1 MGTYAVYDR
10 HSRPTPTTTPPIP
23 RQLDSLVVLLP
34 AVPHH
39 RQLPQVRH
47 SPSPSGFGTANPRPL
62 QLLSSIQELMYFYMR
77 PDHTSFQ
84 ASTSLRSAQSAT
96 HTIDPQNTMQEP
108 QGPSLQAHSRVHNS
122 CPRVIELL
130 PPSDH
135 HDQNIFCFSSR
146 CSTTTSTPVQKAS
159 TPSLSSRSA
168 VSSANQVGRL
178 ATRVCAEKREQ
189 TSTSQPARKAKDGAY
204 WVCSC
209 TTKLMIASPTRP

>member
-1 MGTYAVYDR
+1 MQIARRKIGP
-10 HSRPTPTTTPPIP
+10 SEPPPPIP
-23 RQLDSLVVLLP
+23 RQLGSLVVLLP

-96 HTIDPQNTMQEP
+96 HTIDPQKIKNHKDRVSIHIPGSTTA
-108 QGPSLQAHSRVHNS
+108 AHVLSNS
-122 CPRVIELL
+122 YHLRIIMIRTSFASAADAVL
-130 PPSDH
+130 
-135 HDQNIFCFSSR
+135 
-146 CSTTTSTPVQKAS
+146 TTTSTPVQKAS

-189 TSTSQPARKAKDGAY
+189 TSTSQPARKARDGAY

>member
-1 MGTYAVYDR
+1 MWVHMPSMIGIPD
-10 HSRPTPTTTPPIP
+10 PP
-23 RQLDSLVVLLP
+23 RQQ
-34 AVPHH
+34 HH
-39 RQLPQVRH
+39 PSHGNWILWLFSFPLYHTIANYLKSGTRQALQVSAQPIQDLCSSCQASR
-47 SPSPSGFGTANPRPL
+47 SSCISTCD
-62 QLLSSIQELMYFYMR
+62 QTTQVSSINKLTFCAVGHAH
-77 PDHTSFQ
+77 D
-84 ASTSLRSAQSAT
+84 RSAE
-96 HTIDPQNTMQEP
+96 DQEP

-135 HDQNIFCFSSR
+135 HDQNIFCFSRR

>member
-1 MGTYAVYDR
+1 MVGMCVQQHHPSHGNWILWLFSFPLYHTIANYLKSGTRQALQVSAQPIQDLCSSCQASRSSCISTCDQTTQVFKHQQAYVLR
-10 HSRPTPTTTPPIP
+10 SRPRTRSICRRP
-23 RQLDSLVVLLP
+23 R
-34 AVPHH
+34 
-39 RQLPQVRH
+39 
-47 SPSPSGFGTANPRPL
+47 
-62 QLLSSIQELMYFYMR
+62 
-77 PDHTSFQ
+77 TSR
-84 ASTSLRSAQSAT
+84 T
-96 HTIDPQNTMQEP
+96 
-108 QGPSLQAHSRVHNS
+108 GLQAHSRVHNS
-122 CPRVIELL
+122 CPRVIVLL

>member
-10 HSRPTPTTTPPIP
+10 HSRPTPTTTPSIP

-47 SPSPSGFGTANPRPL
+47 SPSPSGFGTANPCKTSAAPVKHPGAHVFLHATRPHKF
-62 QLLSSIQELMYFYMR
+62 SSINKLTFCAVGHAH
-77 PDHTSFQ
+77 D
-84 ASTSLRSAQSAT
+84 RSAE
-96 HTIDPQNTMQEP
+96 DQEP

>member
-10 HSRPTPTTTPPIP
+10 HSRPTPTTTPSIP

-96 HTIDPQNTMQEP
+96 HTIDPQKIKNHKDRVSKHIPGSTIAVHVL
-108 QGPSLQAHSRVHNS
+108 SNSYHLQIITIRTSFASAGDAVPPRPRPYRKLAHRVYPADLQS
-122 CPRVIELL
+122 
-130 PPSDH
+130 
-135 HDQNIFCFSSR
+135 
-146 CSTTTSTPVQKAS
+146 PV
-159 TPSLSSRSA
+159 L
-168 VSSANQVGRL
+168 
-178 ATRVCAEKREQ
+178 
-189 TSTSQPARKAKDGAY
+189 
-204 WVCSC
+204 
-209 TTKLMIASPTRP
+209 TK

>member
-10 HSRPTPTTTPPIP
+10 HSRPTPTTTPSIP

-84 ASTSLRSAQSAT
+84 ASTILRSAQSAT
-96 HTIDPQNTMQEP
+96 HTIDPQKIKNHKDRVSKHIPGSTIAAHVL
-108 QGPSLQAHSRVHNS
+108 SNSYHLQIITIRTSFASAADAVPPRPRPYRKLAH
-122 CPRVIELL
+122 
-130 PPSDH
+130 
-135 HDQNIFCFSSR
+135 
-146 CSTTTSTPVQKAS
+146 
-159 TPSLSSRSA
+159 
-168 VSSANQVGRL
+168 
-178 ATRVCAEKREQ
+178 RVC
-189 TSTSQPARKAKDGAY
+189 PADLQSP
-204 WVCSC
+204 VL
-209 TTKLMIASPTRP
+209 TK